1 MSQVSA
7 EALLNRL
14 LAECVARDAS
24 DLHVAPGLRPYFRV
38 HGILEPHQ
46 DEPVID
52 AAMTEALAQALLRGF
67 DASSLEST
75 GAFDGAVSAGGARF
89 RFNVFRCQ
97 GQLAVA
103 LRRLEDRFRSLSEL
117 GMPEAL
123 YQLCELPDGLIV
135 VCGPTGAGKSTTL
148 ASL

>member
-1 MSQVSA
+1 MSQVSNRPDGNSQIAPA

-75 GAFDGAVSAGGARF
+75 GAFDGAVSAGSGARF
-89 RFNVFRCQ
+89 RSKVFRRS
-97 GQLAVA
+97 GHLA
-103 LRRLEDRFRSLSEL
+103 R
-117 GMPEAL
+117 
-123 YQLCELPDGLIV
+123 
-135 VCGPTGAGKSTTL
+135 TL
-148 ASL
+148 